1 MEKRGGQAA
10 RGRKKTSTQPAFDP
24 QGWMDGGKEGKRM
37 QEVVTQRVMTR
48 PPVADLGKCRIKY
61 QF

>member
-10 RGRKKTSTQPAFDP
+10 RDRKKISTQPAFDP

-37 QEVVTQRVMTR
+37 QEVGT
-48 PPVADLGKCRIKY
+48 
-61 QF
+61 